1 MPTTLSIPLR
11 AKLLKTK
18 AWKTL
23 FFFPAL
29 HPFTPFLEGR
39 ANSPSDWK
47 GKGKEEKIVHAST
60 IMSCTMMASDD
71 FFPVAEPMCARA
83 TLWGWKSAT
92 LLAQETPPPPEPSH
106 PAIRL
111 GILSLMM

>member
-1 MPTTLSIPLR
+1 
-11 AKLLKTK
+11 
-18 AWKTL
+18 
-23 FFFPAL
+23 
-29 HPFTPFLEGR
+29 
-39 ANSPSDWK
+39 
-47 GKGKEEKIVHAST
+47 
-60 IMSCTMMASDD
+60 MASDD